1 VPVPYSVNYHECS
14 QIPDRENPFKLV
26 VPCYIEQNSMQSI
39 MLIEDNPADAYLL
52 RDALRL
58 NQIDDGI
65 TMAQDGETAL
75 MKLGAVDRGE
85 LSLPRLVL
93 LDLNLPKIDGF
104 EVLRSI
110 RERENWSNIPVVVLS
125 SSRHERDIKQCLA
138 LGATRY
144 MEKPGDLD
152 GLMRMGAEIKNLLQA
167 VREHAIDHCDHA
179 SVLG

>member
-1 VPVPYSVNYHECS
+1 MSTPVTIIMIEDDDGHARLIERNIRRSGVNNDIIPFTNGTAAVNYLFGSDGTGIDHRG
-14 QIPDRENPFKLV
+14 QAL
-26 VPCYIEQNSMQSI
+26 
-39 MLIEDNPADAYLL
+39 LI
-52 RDALRL
+52 
-58 NQIDDGI
+58 
-65 TMAQDGETAL
+65 
-75 MKLGAVDRGE
+75 
-85 LSLPRLVL
+85 L